1 MSEISKPTASNPMP
15 DLSGRPAWIDSLLR
29 PIRAFRLRYV
39 PLVMVY
45 FAYGA
50 LGLIDVTR
58 DMWIKEQPD
67 AHARAS
73 SPGSASG

>member
-1 MSEISKPTASNPMP
+1 MRCRPGSPPCC
-15 DLSGRPAWIDSLLR
+15 GRST
-29 PIRAFRLRYV
+29 AFRLSYL

-58 DMWIKEQPD
+58 DMWIKE
-67 AHARAS
+67 H
-73 SPGSASG
+73 